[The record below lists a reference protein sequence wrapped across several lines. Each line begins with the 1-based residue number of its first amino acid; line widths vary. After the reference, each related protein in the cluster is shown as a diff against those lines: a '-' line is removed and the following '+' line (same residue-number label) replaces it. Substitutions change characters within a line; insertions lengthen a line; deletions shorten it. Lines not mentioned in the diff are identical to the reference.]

1 MATPDSNS
9 LAGYL
14 CLVLCDWIRVSLM
27 ACGLC
32 DQQTMRCDAA
42 IFYIRSFLRSPS
54 LKYSLDSD
62 SFVTSLINCQ
72 CKFKFKAFA
81 YRLSWLVVCFLFIHR
96 SHHSFFHSHRNFYQ
110 TRDFCNINAMSCSLC
125 LTFTNKVRVQ
135 KTHKPCT
142 CRSDLEGGP
151 DVKMLHCNK
160 LYLKSIS
167 SHSESF
173 WRKKIWV
180 NNGGTP
186 TLSHFSPILAI

>member
-1 MATPDSNS
+1 MWSVNHEM
-9 LAGYL
+9 
-14 CLVLCDWIRVSLM
+14 W
-27 ACGLC
+27 
-32 DQQTMRCDAA
+32 RCH
-42 IFYIRSFLRSPS
+42 FYIRSFLRSPS

-62 SFVTSLINCQ
+62 SFATSLINCQ
-72 CKFKFKAFA
+72 FKFKAFA

-135 KTHKPCT
+135 KTHKHCT

-160 LYLKSIS
+160 LCLKSIS

-173 WRKKIWV
+173 WRKKNWV
-180 NNGGTP
+180 NNGGAP
-186 TLSHFSPILAI
+186 TLSHFSPILAILKNFTIVLTFLRGKKKFFLQKCPNIGLVS